1 MLTHTVTFFILG
13 TNAVSAMFK
22 GGSAHCRE
30 NNNGWP
36 FMSGSAPMRLTER
49 NFNTDSQNRNLTKCV
64 SAVRVSA
71 DERSHILEQNITYF
85 NESSKT
91 WISFQKNF
99 SAAAWG
105 TYNLDI
111 NFFWA
116 SGPGGIN
123 LTYYVLHAERDCL
136 VTKLLYRR
144 SGKGSACEIWVTD
157 DYFERRSVCC
167 DYFYHISCEKTQ
179 QILYEREEC
188 SEMEKYQKGN
198 R

>member
-1 MLTHTVTFFILG
+1 
-13 TNAVSAMFK
+13 MFK

-116 SGPGGIN
+116 SGPG
-123 LTYYVLHAERDCL
+123 
-136 VTKLLYRR
+136 
-144 SGKGSACEIWVTD
+144 KGSACEIWVTD